1 MNEFSENNLIEQTA
15 VKLFKELWGSGC
27 SINAYSDEGDALL
40 GRENQGQVVLI
51 GRLKQALENLNPD
64 APQEAIAQAI
74 TELTR
79 DRSTASMVSANHEIY
94 KLIKDGV
101 KAEIRDEHGSF
112 ETINIKVI
120 DFNDPAKNDFLLVSQ
135 MWITGELHKRRP
147 DLIGFVNG
155 LPLVLIELKAS
166 HKNLRNAY
174 QENIRDYKDTI
185 PQLFWHNAFVI
196 ISNGIETKVGTLTSA
211 YEHFNEWK
219 KIKSEDEEGRVSL
232 ETVIKGTCEPSR
244 LLDIVEN
251 FTLFDDSFRERIKA
265 ISRYFQ
271 LLGVNQAF
279 EQIKNRDK
287 NNGRLGVFWH
297 TQGSGKSYSM
307 IFLSQKVFR
316 KMTGNFTFVVVTD
329 RNELDKQIYKTFSA
343 CGAVYEEE
351 VHADSIQNL
360 RQLLSEDHR
369 HIFTL
374 IHKFGTKPEEKPPI
388 LSDRSDI
395 IVMVDEAHRTQYDR
409 LAQNMRIA
417 MPKASFIGFTGTP
430 LMAKGEEKTR
440 ETFGDYVSTYNFA
453 QSVED
458 GATVPLYYEN
468 RVPKLENENPEIQK
482 DLERV
487 MDFYEL
493 TTDEEEKL
501 EQEFSTF
508 YHLITRE
515 DRLNKVAEDIVAHF
529 TARGY
534 DGKAMVVSIDKKTA
548 VRMYAKVKAEMQRH
562 LAKMNIAVSKAKDLP
577 APRPN
582 TFYVYAIECEDGS
595 FYIGQTDN
603 LRKRWEEHRNSR
615 GAEWTAKHSPMRIAH
630 FEEFNTREQAVK
642 REKDLK
648 TGFGR
653 KWLKRQIETGRAR
666 QAGEHEKEI
675 LREQA
680 QKYENIDMAVVV
692 SQSQNEIAD
701 MEEFEIDMRP
711 LRARIL
717 NEDLETKFKDPDNN
731 LRIVFVCAMWM
742 TGFDVPNLS
751 TLYLDKPL
759 KNHTLM
765 QTIARAN
772 RVYPGKT
779 NGLIVD
785 YIGVFRNLQKALAIY
800 ASTKSGDDEIIQDKN
815 ELVEILFSTVSK
827 TRQFLK
833 TLELDINDLLKAQD
847 VEKIRLVDVFT
858 NRILQDP
865 PAPSG
870 ARRAGEKTKQ
880 QYLELAGDAYKYY
893 GAVVREK
900 KAEDYYHE
908 VTAYKV
914 IASRIRE
921 VIDEDTD
928 VSQVKKDLENLL
940 DRSIR
945 AGEYVIKDA
954 PKIKDLS
961 KIDFEALR
969 KFFDDSDTKNIEA
982 EHLSAELEEK
992 IKEMIR
998 KNKLRK
1004 HFLDRLNKLLHEYNT
1019 GSHDLDLFFDQL
1031 VELAKELSEE
1041 DRRAVSENL
1050 TEEELAVFDILRK
1063 EDLNP
1068 AEVDQVKKVVKEL
1081 LAKLKAEKLVLD
1093 WKKKQETQADVKIT
1107 IQEILYD
1114 ELPEPTY
1121 SKEDCED
1128 RTQKVYF
1135 HVYDNYVDEKV
1146 NVYA

>member
-1 MNEFSENNLIEQTA
+1 MNEFSEDKLIEQTA
-15 VKLFKELWGSGC
+15 VKIFGELWGAENFA
-27 SINAYSDEGDALL
+27 NAYSGETDAEF
-40 GRENQGQVVLI
+40 GRENSGEVVLMNY
-51 GRLKQALENLNPD
+51 LKIALVKLNPTVST
-64 APQEAIAQAI
+64 EALNLAI
-74 TELTR
+74 DEITK
-79 DRSTASMVSANHEIY
+79 DRSTKSMVNANQEIW
-94 KLIKDGV
+94 KLLIDGV
-101 KAEIRDEHGSF
+101 KV
-112 ETINIKVI
+112 ETENEKGDQQIETVRVI
-120 DFNDPAKNDFLLVSQ
+120 DWQNPKENHFMLVSQ

-185 PQLFWHNAFVI
+185 PQLFWHNAFII

-232 ETVIKGTCEPSR
+232 ETVIKGTCEPAR

-271 LLGVNQAF
+271 LIGVNQAF
-279 EQIKNRDK
+279 EQIRNRDK

-316 KMTGNFTFVVVTD
+316 KMAGNFTFVVVTD
-329 RNELDKQIYKTFSA
+329 RTELDKQIYKTFSA

-360 RQLLSEDHR
+360 RQLLNEDHR

-374 IHKFGTKPEEKPPI
+374 IHKFGTKPEEKPPV

-417 MPKASFIGFTGTP
+417 MPKSSFIGFTGTP

-468 RVPKLENENPEIQK
+468 RVPKLENENLEIQK
-482 DLERV
+482 DLEKV

-562 LAKMNIAVSKAKDLP
+562 LAKMNIAVSKAKD
-577 APRPN
+577 
-582 TFYVYAIECEDGS
+582 D
-595 FYIGQTDN
+595 
-603 LRKRWEEHRNSR
+603 
-615 GAEWTAKHSPMRIAH
+615 
-630 FEEFNTREQAVK
+630 
-642 REKDLK
+642 
-648 TGFGR
+648 
-653 KWLKRQIETGRAR
+653 
-666 QAGEHEKEI
+666 HEKEM

-785 YIGVFRNLQKALAIY
+785 YIGVFRNLQKALAVY

-858 NRILQDP
+858 NRILQD
-865 PAPSG
+865 
-870 ARRAGEKTKQ
+870 EKTKQ

-893 GAVVREK
+893 RAVLPEP

-961 KIDFEALR
+961 KIDFESLR

-1063 EDLNP
+1063 ENLNP
-1068 AEVDQVKKVVKEL
+1068 AETDQVKKVAKEL

-1121 SKEDCED
+1121 SKDDCED

>member
-15 VKLFKELWGSGC
+15 VKIFAELWGEENFANNYSG
-27 SINAYSDEGDALL
+27 EFDAEF
-40 GRENQGQVVLI
+40 GRENDGEVVLMNY
-51 GRLKQALENLNPD
+51 LKIALVKLNPTVST
-64 APQEAIAQAI
+64 EALNLAI
-74 TELTR
+74 DEIIK
-79 DRSTASMVSANHEIY
+79 DRSLMSMVKANH
-94 KLIKDGV
+94 KLWQMYRDGV
-101 KAEIRDEHGSF
+101 KV
-112 ETINIKVI
+112 ETENEKGERQIETVKVI
-120 DFNDPAKNDFLLVSQ
+120 DWEHPKENHFMLVSQ

-147 DLIGFVNG
+147 DLIGFING

-185 PQLFWHNAFVI
+185 PQLFWHNAFII

-219 KIKSEDEEGRVSL
+219 KIKSENEESRVSL
-232 ETVIKGTCEPSR
+232 ETVIKGTCEPAR

-251 FTLFDDSFRERIKA
+251 FTLFDDSFRETKKIVA
-265 ISRYFQ
+265 RYFQ
-271 LLGVNQAF
+271 YLGVNQSF
-279 EQIKNRDK
+279 KQIVDREKNE
-287 NNGRLGVFWH
+287 GRLGVFWH

-307 IFLSQKVFR
+307 VFLSQKVFR
-316 KMTGNFTFVVVTD
+316 KLQGNFTFVMITD
-329 RNELDKQIYKTFSA
+329 RDDLDTQLYKNFA
-343 CGAVYEEE
+343 HCGAVYELEE
-351 VHADSIQNL
+351 DVHAESIVHL
-360 RQLLSEDHR
+360 RDLLKEDHR
-369 HIFTL
+369 QIFTI
-374 IHKFGTKPEEKPPI
+374 IHKFGTRNNEKPPI
-388 LSDRSDI
+388 LSERNDI

-417 MPKASFIGFTGTP
+417 MPNASFIGFTGTP
-430 LMAKGEEKTR
+430 LMTKGEEKTR

-482 DLERV
+482 DMEKV
-487 MDFYEL
+487 MDFYDL
-493 TTDEEEKL
+493 SSDEEEKL

-529 TARGY
+529 TGRGY
-534 DGKAMVVSIDKKTA
+534 NGKAMVVSIDKKTA

-562 LAKMNIAVSKAKDLP
+562 LAKMNIAVSKAKD
-577 APRPN
+577 
-582 TFYVYAIECEDGS
+582 
-595 FYIGQTDN
+595 
-603 LRKRWEEHRNSR
+603 
-615 GAEWTAKHSPMRIAH
+615 
-630 FEEFNTREQAVK
+630 
-642 REKDLK
+642 
-648 TGFGR
+648 
-653 KWLKRQIETGRAR
+653 
-666 QAGEHEKEI
+666 EHEKEA

-692 SQSQNEIAD
+692 SQSQNEVAD

-717 NEDLETKFKDPDNN
+717 NEDLETKFKDPDNS

-800 ASTKSGDDEIIQDKN
+800 ASTKSGADEIIQDKN
-815 ELVEILFSTVSK
+815 ELVEILFFTVAK

-833 TLELDINDLLKAQD
+833 ILELDINELLKAQN

-858 NRILQDP
+858 NRILQD
-865 PAPSG
+865 
-870 ARRAGEKTKQ
+870 EKTKK

-893 GAVVREK
+893 RAVLPEP
-900 KAEDYYHE
+900 KAEDYYQE

-945 AGEYVIKDA
+945 AGEYVIKDTL
-954 PKIKDLS
+954 KLKDLS

-982 EHLSAELEEK
+982 EHLSAELEKK
-992 IKEMIR
+992 IKEMVR
-998 KNKLRK
+998 KNKIRK

-1019 GSHDLDLFFDQL
+1019 GSHDLDVFFNQL

-1041 DRRAVSENL
+1041 DARAMSENL
-1050 TEEELAVFDILRK
+1050 TEEELAVFDIIRK
-1063 EDLNP
+1063 DNLNP
-1068 AEVDQVKKVVKEL
+1068 DEVDQVKKVAKEL
-1081 LAKLKAEKLVLD
+1081 LAKLKTEKLVLD
-1093 WKKKQETQADVKIT
+1093 WKRKEETRADVKIT
-1107 IQEILYD
+1107 IRDMLYD
-1114 ELPEPTY
+1114 ELPGPTY
-1121 SKEDCED
+1121 TEPDCED
-1128 RTQKVYF
+1128 RSQKVYL
-1135 HVYDNYVDEKV
+1135 HIYDNYVDEKV
-1146 NVYA
+1146 NIYAQ

>member
-1 MNEFSENNLIEQTA
+1 MNEFSEDNLIEQTA
-15 VKLFKELWGSGC
+15 VKIFAELWGKENFA
-27 SINAYSDEGDALL
+27 NAYSGEKDEEF
-40 GRENQGQVVLI
+40 GRENPDEVVLMNY
-51 GRLKQALENLNPD
+51 LKIALVKLNQSVSNKQLNL
-64 APQEAIAQAI
+64 AID
-74 TELTR
+74 E
-79 DRSTASMVSANHEIY
+79 
-94 KLIKDGV
+94 LIKDRSAMSMVNANYETWHLLREGV
-101 KAEIRDEHGSF
+101 KVEMENEKGKWQI
-112 ETINIKVI
+112 ETVKVI
-120 DFNDPAKNDFLLVSQ
+120 DWQNPKENHFMLVSQ

-185 PQLFWHNAFVI
+185 PQLFWHNAFII

-219 KIKSEDEEGRVSL
+219 KIKSEDEETRVSL
-232 ETVIKGTCEPSR
+232 ETVIKGVCEPSR

-251 FTLFDDSFRERIKA
+251 FTLFDDSFRERKKIVA
-265 ISRYFQ
+265 RYFQ
-271 LLGVNQAF
+271 YLGVNQSF
-279 EQIKNRDK
+279 DQIINRDK
-287 NNGRLGVFWH
+287 NHGRLGVFWH

-307 IFLSQKVFR
+307 IFFSQKVFR
-316 KMTGNFTFVVVTD
+316 KLQGNFSFVMITD
-329 RNELDKQIYKTFSA
+329 RDDLDGQLYKNFA
-343 CGAVYEEE
+343 HCGAVYEPEE
-351 VHADSIQNL
+351 NVRAESIVHL

-374 IHKFGTKPEEKPPI
+374 IHKFGTKPEEKPSV

-453 QSVED
+453 QSVRD

-468 RVPKLENENPEIQK
+468 RVPKLENENSEIQK
-482 DLERV
+482 DLEKV
-487 MDFYEL
+487 MNFYEL
-493 TTDEEEKL
+493 TSDEEEKL

-562 LAKMNIAVSKAKDLP
+562 LAKMNIAASKAKD
-577 APRPN
+577 
-582 TFYVYAIECEDGS
+582 
-595 FYIGQTDN
+595 
-603 LRKRWEEHRNSR
+603 
-615 GAEWTAKHSPMRIAH
+615 
-630 FEEFNTREQAVK
+630 
-642 REKDLK
+642 
-648 TGFGR
+648 
-653 KWLKRQIETGRAR
+653 
-666 QAGEHEKEI
+666 EHEKEM

-772 RVYPGKT
+772 RVYSGKT

-800 ASTKSGDDEIIQDKN
+800 ASTKGGDDEIIQDKN
-815 ELVEILFSTVSK
+815 ELVEILFSTVAK
-827 TRQFLK
+827 TRQFLE

-858 NRILQDP
+858 NRILQD
-865 PAPSG
+865 
-870 ARRAGEKTKQ
+870 EKTKQ
-880 QYLELAGDAYKYY
+880 HYLECASDVYKYY
-893 GAVVREK
+893 RAVLPEP
-900 KAEDYYHE
+900 KAEDYYQE

-945 AGEYVIKDA
+945 AGEYVIKDT

-969 KFFDDSDTKNIEA
+969 KFFDDSDTKNIEV

-992 IKEMIR
+992 IKEMTR
-998 KNKLRK
+998 KNKLRA
-1004 HFLDRLNKLLHEYNT
+1004 HFLERLNKLLHEYNT

-1041 DRRAVSENL
+1041 DARAVSENL

-1068 AEVDQVKKVVKEL
+1068 AEVDQVKKVAKEL
-1081 LAKLKAEKLVLD
+1081 LAKLKTEKLVLD
-1093 WKKKQETQADVKIT
+1093 WKRKQETQADVKVT
-1107 IQEILYD
+1107 IQTILYD
-1114 ELPEPTY
+1114 ELPEPVY
-1121 SKEDCED
+1121 SQQDCED

-1135 HVYDNYVDEKV
+1135 HVFENYVDAQV